1 MVRQGEEKL
10 RQDYHLVRE
19 RAEQSEGPSPL
30 ALDLQ
35 KRLLDAE
42 KYLIEDDDNPCA
54 EVETIL
60 EVEIG
65 NDEEN
70 SAMYEGDDAED
81 DIENEREDEVMN
93 MGKAVENA
101 KKTIQCQKTSRQENG
116 VRELDSSDSGSNI
129 TKPSLTPS
137 DFLTRDRPTVSRKCV
152 GLS

>member
-19 RAEQSEGPSPL
+19 RAEQSVGPSPL

-42 KYLIEDDDNPCA
+42 KNLIEDDDNPCA

-70 SAMYEGDDAED
+70 SAMYEEDDAED
-81 DIENEREDEVMN
+81 DIANEREDEVMS
-93 MGKAVENA
+93 MGKAVENV
-101 KKTIQCQKTSRQENG
+101 KKTIQCQKTSRQKNG
-116 VRELDSSDSGSNI
+116 VRELDSSDTGSNT

-137 DFLTRDRPTVSRKCV
+137 DS
-152 GLS
+152 